1 MHSYW
6 KNKIHCSP
14 NLFNNAIMD
23 YWTNL
28 KLYNDTMGPIIN
40 NNKESVV
47 IYKRHGAQVAK
58 FMAY

>member
-1 MHSYW
+1 
-6 KNKIHCSP
+6 
-14 NLFNNAIMD
+14 MD